1 MDNYK
6 LVMPQDMNPY
16 GFLFGGKLLLWIDEV
31 GWMAVN
37 RDYPGMHFV
46 TVGLSE
52 VTFKKSVH
60 PQSVLRFDTRR
71 KRQGRTSVTYH
82 IDVYRRHM
90 EAQEEEAVFHTDI
103 TFVRLDPY
111 GNKMEIGAAPCA
123 ARAEEEGSH

>member
-31 GWMAVN
+31 GWMAVS

-46 TVGLSE
+46 TVGMSE

-60 PQSVLRFDTRR
+60 PQSVLRFDSRR
-71 KRQGRTSVTYH
+71 KHQGRTSVTYH

-103 TFVRLDPY
+103 TFVRVDRE
-111 GNKMEIGAAPCA
+111 GRKMAIGGGDAAVCP
-123 ARAEEEGSH
+123 EG

>member
-31 GWMAVN
+31 GWMAVS

-46 TVGLSE
+46 TVGMSE

-60 PQSVLRFDTRR
+60 PQSVLRFDSRR
-71 KRQGRTSVTYH
+71 KHQGRTSVTYH

-103 TFVRLDPY
+103 TFVRVDRS
-111 GNKMEIGAAPCA
+111 GNKMEIGGAPA
-123 ARAEEEGSH
+123 TVPPGE

>member
-31 GWMAVN
+31 GWMAVS

-46 TVGLSE
+46 TVGMSE

-60 PQSVLRFDTRR
+60 PQSVLRFDSRR

-82 IDVYRRHM
+82 IDVYRRPM
-90 EAQEEEAVFHTDI
+90 EDQKEEPVFHTDI
-103 TFVRLDPY
+103 TFVRVDRH
-111 GNKMEIGAAPCA
+111 GNKLEIGDAPPA
-123 ARAEEEGSH
+123 SGEEASR